1 MSCGQRGR
9 VGVPGPGAARF
20 ACGSSARPS
29 VLGSSGPRTWGGT
42 QGLIEEPL
50 PAALM
55 PPIPPVGPTS
65 SLPEHG
71 PTRSQVPAG
80 PPGPGQDVGRWHVT
94 LYRLMGLHQS
104 WSASIGVV
112 RGGALLS

>member
-1 MSCGQRGR
+1 MAVSECLAR
-9 VGVPGPGAARF
+9 VWPALPVAHQPGPVYWEAR
-20 ACGSSARPS
+20 
-29 VLGSSGPRTWGGT
+29 PRTWGGT

-50 PAALM
+50 PAALI

-65 SLPEHG
+65 SLLEHG
-71 PTRSQVPAG
+71 PTHSQVPAG
-80 PPGPGQDVGRWHVT
+80 PPGPGQDVGRWHIT
-94 LYRLMGLHQS
+94 LCRLMGLHQS